1 MHKFAAGT
9 LRCVLGDVANFER
22 NFFSGLLEE
31 KDRLFF
37 SWTFAVL
44 LGHLLNVCT
53 YYSGIIAGL
62 DGRKMNETQIR
73 VALMSNAGG
82 SGKTTLA
89 VNVGY
94 ELFSAGFSV
103 CLFGLDP
110 NASLKTFVG
119 LGGENPA
126 PDEKIDCTLEDGFR
140 GKWPLFNCW
149 EKERIQALLGDESL
163 SELIERLSTA
173 DRKTEILRDR
183 LEDYPLPH
191 DYLIFD
197 CPGTIDLA
205 HKIALTAAN
214 FVIIP
219 IQPDSKD
226 MMSAAT
232 LLGWVMEKSDKL
244 RLRPSPRIL
253 GVVPNR
259 VQDRALHR
267 DNLGLTEKPA
277 DNGFPTL
284 PALLSQIGVHCF
296 NYIKDSA
303 EISNAAAAGMP
314 LRAYRPAHK
323 ANQNFREIAQALMD
337 VRQSM

>member
-1 MHKFAAGT
+1 
-9 LRCVLGDVANFER
+9 
-22 NFFSGLLEE
+22 
-31 KDRLFF
+31 
-37 SWTFAVL
+37 
-44 LGHLLNVCT
+44 
-53 YYSGIIAGL
+53 
-62 DGRKMNETQIR
+62 
-73 VALMSNAGG
+73 MSNAGG

-110 NASLKTFVG
+110 NSSLKAFVG
-119 LGGENPA
+119 LGGKNPGA
-126 PDEKIDCTLEDGFR
+126 DGKIDCILEEGFDGA
-140 GKWPLFNCW
+140 WPLYDCW
-149 EKERIQALLGDESL
+149 EKVGIQAILGDESL
-163 SELIERLSTA
+163 SELIEKLSTA

-205 HKIALTAAN
+205 HKMALTAAN

-232 LLGWVMEKSDKL
+232 LLGWVMDKSDRL
-244 RLRPSPRIL
+244 RLRPAPSIL

-267 DNLGLTEKPA
+267 DNLGLTEKPSD
-277 DNGFPTL
+277 DNFQTL
-284 PALLSQIGVHCF
+284 PFLLDQIGIHCF
-296 NYIKDSA
+296 SYIKDSA
-303 EISNAAAAGMP
+303 EISNASAAGMP

-323 ANQNFREIAQALMD
+323 ANQRFKEIAQALID
-337 VRQSM
+337 LR

>member
-1 MHKFAAGT
+1 V
-9 LRCVLGDVANFER
+9 R
-22 NFFSGLLEE
+22 
-31 KDRLFF
+31 
-37 SWTFAVL
+37 
-44 LGHLLNVCT
+44 T
-53 YYSGIIAGL
+53 YYSGIIASLNGNQ
-62 DGRKMNETQIR
+62 MTENQIR

-119 LGGENPA
+119 LGGENPE
-126 PDEKIDCTLEDGFR
+126 PDQKIDCILEDDFNGA
-140 GKWPLFNCW
+140 WPLYDCW
-149 EKERIQALLGDESL
+149 DKEGIQALLGDESL

-173 DRKTEILRDR
+173 DRKTEVLRDR

-205 HKIALTAAN
+205 HKMALTAAD

-244 RLRPSPRIL
+244 RLRPAPKIL

-267 DNLGLTEKPA
+267 DNLGLTDKPA
-277 DNGFPTL
+277 ADGFPTL

-296 NYIKDSA
+296 DYIKDSA

-314 LRAYRPAHK
+314 LRAYRPGHK
-323 ANQNFREIAQALMD
+323 ANQNFKEIAQALMD
-337 VRQSM
+337 VR

>member
-1 MHKFAAGT
+1 MT
-9 LRCVLGDVANFER
+9 DNQVR
-22 NFFSGLLEE
+22 
-31 KDRLFF
+31 
-37 SWTFAVL
+37 
-44 LGHLLNVCT
+44 
-53 YYSGIIAGL
+53 I
-62 DGRKMNETQIR
+62 
-73 VALMSNAGG
+73 ALMSNAGG

-94 ELFSAGFSV
+94 ELFSAGYSV
-103 CLFGLDP
+103 ALFGLDP

-119 LGGENPA
+119 LGGENPP
-126 PDEKIDCTLEDGFR
+126 PDRKIDCILEDTFDGA
-140 GKWPLFNCW
+140 WPLYNCW
-149 EKERIQALLGDESL
+149 DNEGIQVLLGDESL

-205 HKIALTAAN
+205 HKMALTAAN
-214 FVIIP
+214 FILIP

-244 RLRPSPRIL
+244 RLRPAPNIL

-259 VQDRALHR
+259 VQNRALHR
-267 DNLGLTEKPA
+267 DNLGLTDKPA
-277 DNGFPTL
+277 DGDDFPTL
-284 PALLSQIGVHCF
+284 PDLLHQVGVHCF

-314 LRAYRPAHK
+314 LRAYRPGHK
-323 ANQNFREIAQALMD
+323 ANQNFQEIARALID
-337 VRQSM
+337 AR

>member
-1 MHKFAAGT
+1 MTAEYGKT
-9 LRCVLGDVANFER
+9 
-22 NFFSGLLEE
+22 
-31 KDRLFF
+31 
-37 SWTFAVL
+37 
-44 LGHLLNVCT
+44 
-53 YYSGIIAGL
+53 
-62 DGRKMNETQIR
+62 MTQKQVRI
-73 VALMSNAGG
+73 ALMSNAGG

-94 ELFSAGFSV
+94 ELFSAGYSV

-110 NASLKTFVG
+110 NASLKAFVG
-119 LGGENPA
+119 LGGENLS
-126 PDEKIDCTLEDGFR
+126 PDRKIDSILEDDFDGA
-140 GKWPLFNCW
+140 WPLYNCW
-149 EKERIQALLGDESL
+149 NNQGIQVLLGDESL

-205 HKIALTAAN
+205 HKMALTAAN
-214 FVIIP
+214 FILIP

-244 RLRPSPRIL
+244 RLRPAPNIL

-259 VQDRALHR
+259 VQNRALHR
-267 DNLGLTEKPA
+267 DNLGLTTRPA
-277 DNGFPTL
+277 ADDFPTL
-284 PALLSQIGVHCF
+284 PELLNQIGVHCF

-303 EISNAAAAGMP
+303 EISNAAATGMP
-314 LRAYRPAHK
+314 LRAYRPGHK
-323 ANQNFREIAQALMD
+323 ANQNFQEIAQALINA
-337 VRQSM
+337 R

>member
-1 MHKFAAGT
+1 M
-9 LRCVLGDVANFER
+9 R
-22 NFFSGLLEE
+22 
-31 KDRLFF
+31 
-37 SWTFAVL
+37 
-44 LGHLLNVCT
+44 T
-53 YYSGIIAGL
+53 YYSRIIASLNGKL
-62 DGRKMNETQIR
+62 MNKNQVR

-119 LGGENPA
+119 LGGENPE
-126 PDEKIDCTLEDGFR
+126 PDGKIDCILEEDFDGA
-140 GKWPLFNCW
+140 WPLYDCW
-149 EKERIQALLGDESL
+149 EKSGIQALLGDESL

-183 LEDYPLPH
+183 LEDYPLSH
-191 DYLIFD
+191 DYLLFD

-205 HKIALTAAN
+205 HKMALTAAN

-226 MMSAAT
+226 MMSAAA
-232 LLGWVMEKSDKL
+232 LLGWVMDKSDKL
-244 RLRPSPRIL
+244 RLRPAPSIL

-267 DNLGLTEKPA
+267 DNLGLTEKPS
-277 DNGFPTL
+277 DNSFPTL
-284 PALLSQIGVHCF
+284 PSLLDQIGIHCF
-296 NYIKDSA
+296 SYIKDSA
-303 EISNAAAAGMP
+303 EISNASAAGMP
-314 LRAYRPAHK
+314 LRAYRPGHK
-323 ANQNFREIAQALMD
+323 ANQRFKEIAQALID
-337 VRQSM
+337 VR